1 VRGVYPAL
9 DAFRESLNSD
19 WPCRAVTVTVTLRL
33 SAADA
38 GRLAARITVLAGAA
52 VGVLFLLASTSDD
65 YPTAHLFDCLHWT
78 VAYVAAAIVAWLGVV
93 DAIGVDRATRRWF
106 AIGLT
111 LTAVGDLFYDYYEL
125 TGVWVPQVS
134 DTLFLS
140 LGPCFVVGLAIALRK
155 DRRLQ
160 LRTFL
165 LDVISLALVLL
176 TLTLDL
182 YLPRQGSMTTL
193 DLGVLIIYP
202 ICLLTPVCLA
212 VVLAPTMRLRPD
224 RRRLLLFVAMLGN
237 GIVWMIWNGEVDDY
251 PPAAGTLLSLG
262 FSVFALAIGYG
273 AAVWQTKVEQN
284 PAWER
289 FCETVLRLIPL
300 LAVAMAVV
308 TLAIVWAV
316 PDVRRSV
323 QLATIM
329 GAAVV
334 IVLAVIRQSMSLLEH
349 DRLVAAERDLRE
361 RTRELRASNE
371 QLHRMAEMAQVANQ
385 AKSEFLANM
394 SHEIR
399 TPMNGVIGMTDL
411 LLDTKLDHG
420 QRETAETIRS
430 SAQALLTVIND
441 ILDFSKIEAGKLDLE
456 AMEFAPRELVGQ
468 VVRMMRVSA
477 EAKGLVL
484 TAKVAD
490 AVPALVRGDA
500 GRLRQIL
507 VNLCGNAVK
516 FTERG
521 SVTVSVGATP
531 AEGGR
536 TMLDLEVRD
545 TGVGIPADRVHT
557 LFKPFSQVDA
567 STTRRYGGTGLG
579 LSIVRR
585 LAELMG
591 GEAGVESSEG
601 AGSTFWFTA
610 CFEVANEHAA
620 QAAATSA
627 GPCGDAGKR
636 ILLAEDNAVNEKV
649 ATRFLEKLGYIV
661 HAVVNGREAV
671 DAWARGGYDLVLMD
685 CQMPVLDGYAATR
698 EIRTRENGGPRIP
711 IVALTANAMK
721 KDELECREAGM
732 DDHLAKPLNREAL
745 ARCLALHLGA
755 GRENEGKLS
764 AAAAA
769 TG

>member
-1 VRGVYPAL
+1 M
-9 DAFRESLNSD
+9 
-19 WPCRAVTVTVTLRL
+19 
-33 SAADA
+33 
-38 GRLAARITVLAGAA
+38 VLAGVG
-52 VGVLFLLASTSDD
+52 VGVLFLFALTRKDEA
-65 YPTAHLFDCLHWT
+65 TAHLFDLMHWT
-78 VAYVAAAIVAWLGVV
+78 LAYIAAAVVAWLGVR
-93 DAIGVDRATRRWF
+93 DATGVDRVVRRWF

-111 LTAVGDLFYDYYEL
+111 LTVVGDLLYDFYEL
-125 TGVWVPQVS
+125 TGRILLPQLN

-140 LGPCFVVGLAIALRK
+140 LGPCFVIGLAVVLRK

-165 LDVISLALVLL
+165 LDVVALALVLL

-182 YLPRQGSMTTL
+182 YLPRVGSMATI

-202 ICLLTPVCLA
+202 ICLLTPVCVA
-212 VVLAPTMRLRPD
+212 IVMAPTMRMRPD
-224 RRRLLLFVAMLGN
+224 PRRMLLFAALLGN
-237 GIVWMIWNGEVDDY
+237 GIVWMIWNADVDIRT
-251 PPAAGTLLSLG
+251 PTSGTWLNLG
-262 FSVFALAIGYG
+262 FSVFTLAIGYG
-273 AAVWQTKVEQN
+273 ASVWQTKVN
-284 PAWER
+284 LDPAWDR
-289 FCETVLRLIPL
+289 FCEASLRLIPL
-300 LAVAMAVV
+300 ISIAAAVV
-308 TLAIVWAV
+308 TVAIVWATPNV
-316 PDVRRSV
+316 LRLV
-323 QLATIM
+323 QLATVV
-329 GAAVV
+329 GAVV
-334 IVLAVIRQSMSLLEH
+334 VIALAVIRQNMSLLEH

-361 RTRELRASNE
+361 RTRELRTSNE
-371 QLHRMAEMAQVANQ
+371 QLHRLAEMAQVANQ

-399 TPMNGVIGMTDL
+399 TPMNGVIGMTDI
-411 LLDTKLDHG
+411 LLDTKLDQS

-456 AMEFAPRELVGQ
+456 AIEFAPRELLDQ

-477 EAKGLVL
+477 EAKGLEL
-484 TAKVAD
+484 TGWVAES
-490 AVPALVRGDA
+490 VPAVVRGDA

-521 SVTVSVGATP
+521 SVTVSVDA
-531 AEGGR
+531 AQVESCR
-536 TMLDLEVRD
+536 TKLRLAVRD
-545 TGVGIPADRVHT
+545 TGVGIPADRVHA

-591 GEAGVESSEG
+591 GEAGVESSAG
-601 AGSTFWFTA
+601 VGSTFWFTA
-610 CFEVANEHAA
+610 CFEVASE
-620 QAAATSA
+620 QSA
-627 GPCGDAGKR
+627 NVVDTVSVPTVLSAKAGKR
-636 ILLAEDNAVNEKV
+636 ILLAEDNVVNEKV
-649 ATRFLEKLGYIV
+649 ATRFLERLGYVV
-661 HAVVNGREAV
+661 HAVPNGREAV

-698 EIRTRENGGPRIP
+698 EIRARENGGARIP

-721 KDELECREAGM
+721 KDELECRQAGM

-745 ARCLALHLGA
+745 ARCLAQHLDV
-755 GRENEGKLS
+755 KLS
-764 AAAAA
+764 TAAD
-769 TG
+769 G

>member
-1 VRGVYPAL
+1 M
-9 DAFRESLNSD
+9 
-19 WPCRAVTVTVTLRL
+19 
-33 SAADA
+33 
-38 GRLAARITVLAGAA
+38 VLAGVG
-52 VGVLFLLASTSDD
+52 VGVLFLFALTRKDEA
-65 YPTAHLFDCLHWT
+65 TAHLFDLMHWT
-78 VAYVAAAIVAWLGVV
+78 LAYIAAAVVAWLGVR
-93 DAIGVDRATRRWF
+93 DATGVDRVVRRWF

-111 LTAVGDLFYDYYEL
+111 LTVVGDLLYDFYEL
-125 TGVWVPQVS
+125 TGRILLPQLN

-140 LGPCFVVGLAIALRK
+140 LGPCFVIGLAVVLRK

-165 LDVISLALVLL
+165 LDVVALALVLL

-182 YLPRQGSMTTL
+182 YLPRVGSMATI

-202 ICLLTPVCLA
+202 ICLLTPVCVA
-212 VVLAPTMRLRPD
+212 IVMEPTMRMRPD
-224 RRRLLLFVAMLGN
+224 PRRMLLFAALLGN
-237 GIVWMIWNGEVDDY
+237 GIVWMIWNADVDIRT
-251 PPAAGTLLSLG
+251 PTSGTWLNLG
-262 FSVFALAIGYG
+262 FSVFTLAIGYG
-273 AAVWQTKVEQN
+273 ASVWQTKVN
-284 PAWER
+284 LDPAWDR
-289 FCETVLRLIPL
+289 FCEASLRLIPL
-300 LAVAMAVV
+300 ISIAAAVV
-308 TLAIVWAV
+308 TVAIVWATPNV
-316 PDVRRSV
+316 LRLV
-323 QLATIM
+323 QLATVV
-329 GAAVV
+329 GAVV
-334 IVLAVIRQSMSLLEH
+334 VIALAVIRQNMSLLEH

-361 RTRELRASNE
+361 RTRELRTSNE
-371 QLHRMAEMAQVANQ
+371 QLHRLAEMAQVANQ

-399 TPMNGVIGMTDL
+399 TPMNGVIGMTDI
-411 LLDTKLDHG
+411 LLDTKLEQS

-456 AMEFAPRELVGQ
+456 AIEFAPRELLDQ

-477 EAKGLVL
+477 EAKGLEL
-484 TAKVAD
+484 TGWVAES
-490 AVPALVRGDA
+490 VPAVVRGDA

-521 SVTVSVGATP
+521 SVTVSVDA
-531 AEGGR
+531 AQVESCR
-536 TMLDLEVRD
+536 TKLRLAVRD
-545 TGVGIPADRVHT
+545 TGVGIPADRVHA

-591 GEAGVESSEG
+591 GEAGVESSAG
-601 AGSTFWFTA
+601 VGSTFWFTA
-610 CFEVANEHAA
+610 CFEVASE
-620 QAAATSA
+620 QSA
-627 GPCGDAGKR
+627 NVVDTVSVPTVLSAKAGKR
-636 ILLAEDNAVNEKV
+636 ILLAEDNVVNEKV
-649 ATRFLEKLGYIV
+649 ATRFLERLGYVV
-661 HAVVNGREAV
+661 HAVPNGREAV

-698 EIRTRENGGPRIP
+698 EIRARENGGARIP

-721 KDELECREAGM
+721 KDELECRQAGM

-745 ARCLALHLGA
+745 ARCLAQHLDV
-755 GRENEGKLS
+755 KLS
-764 AAAAA
+764 TAAD
-769 TG
+769 G

>member
-1 VRGVYPAL
+1 M
-9 DAFRESLNSD
+9 
-19 WPCRAVTVTVTLRL
+19 
-33 SAADA
+33 
-38 GRLAARITVLAGAA
+38 VLAGVG
-52 VGVLFLLASTSDD
+52 VGVLFLFALTRKDEA
-65 YPTAHLFDCLHWT
+65 TAHLFDLMHWT
-78 VAYVAAAIVAWLGVV
+78 LAYIAAAVVAWLGVR
-93 DAIGVDRATRRWF
+93 DATGVDRVVRRWF

-111 LTAVGDLFYDYYEL
+111 LTVVGDLLYDFYEL
-125 TGVWVPQVS
+125 TGRILLPQLN

-140 LGPCFVVGLAIALRK
+140 LGPCFVIGLAVVLRK

-165 LDVISLALVLL
+165 LDVVALALVLL

-182 YLPRQGSMTTL
+182 YLPRVGSMATI

-202 ICLLTPVCLA
+202 ICLLTPVCVA
-212 VVLAPTMRLRPD
+212 IVMAPTMRMRPD
-224 RRRLLLFVAMLGN
+224 PRRMLLFAALLGN
-237 GIVWMIWNGEVDDY
+237 GIVWMIWNADVDIRT
-251 PPAAGTLLSLG
+251 PTSGTWLNLG
-262 FSVFALAIGYG
+262 FSVFTLAIGYG
-273 AAVWQTKVEQN
+273 ASVWQTKVN
-284 PAWER
+284 LDPAWDR
-289 FCETVLRLIPL
+289 FCEASLRLIPL
-300 LAVAMAVV
+300 ISIAAAVV
-308 TLAIVWAV
+308 TVAIVWATPNV
-316 PDVRRSV
+316 LRLV
-323 QLATIM
+323 QLATVV
-329 GAAVV
+329 GAVV
-334 IVLAVIRQSMSLLEH
+334 VIALAVIRQNMSLLEH

-361 RTRELRASNE
+361 RTRELRTSNE
-371 QLHRMAEMAQVANQ
+371 QLHRLAEMAQVANQ

-399 TPMNGVIGMTDL
+399 TPMNGVIGMTDI
-411 LLDTKLDHG
+411 LLDTKLDQS

-456 AMEFAPRELVGQ
+456 AIEFAPRELLDQ

-477 EAKGLVL
+477 EAKGLEL
-484 TAKVAD
+484 TGWVAES
-490 AVPALVRGDA
+490 VPAVVRGDA

-521 SVTVSVGATP
+521 SVTVSVDA
-531 AEGGR
+531 AQVESCR
-536 TMLDLEVRD
+536 TKLRLAVRD
-545 TGVGIPADRVHT
+545 TGVGIPADRVHA

-591 GEAGVESSEG
+591 GEAGVESSAG
-601 AGSTFWFTA
+601 VGSTFWFTA
-610 CFEVANEHAA
+610 CFEVASEQSGNVVD
-620 QAAATSA
+620 TVSVPTVLSA
-627 GPCGDAGKR
+627 KAGKR
-636 ILLAEDNAVNEKV
+636 ILLAEDNVVNEKV
-649 ATRFLEKLGYIV
+649 ATRFLERLGYVV
-661 HAVVNGREAV
+661 HAVPNGREAV

-698 EIRTRENGGPRIP
+698 EIRARENGGARIP

-721 KDELECREAGM
+721 KDELECRQAGM

-745 ARCLALHLGA
+745 ARCLAQHLDV
-755 GRENEGKLS
+755 KLS
-764 AAAAA
+764 TAAD
-769 TG
+769 G

>member
-1 VRGVYPAL
+1 M
-9 DAFRESLNSD
+9 
-19 WPCRAVTVTVTLRL
+19 
-33 SAADA
+33 
-38 GRLAARITVLAGAA
+38 VLAGVG
-52 VGVLFLLASTSDD
+52 VGVLFLFALTRKDEA
-65 YPTAHLFDCLHWT
+65 TAHLFDLMHWT
-78 VAYVAAAIVAWLGVV
+78 LAYIAAAVVAWLGVR
-93 DAIGVDRATRRWF
+93 DATGVDRVVRRWF

-111 LTAVGDLFYDYYEL
+111 LTVVGDLLYDFYEL
-125 TGVWVPQVS
+125 TGRILLPQLN

-140 LGPCFVVGLAIALRK
+140 LGPCFVIGLAVVLRK

-165 LDVISLALVLL
+165 LDVVALALVLL

-182 YLPRQGSMTTL
+182 YLPRVGSMATI

-202 ICLLTPVCLA
+202 ICLLTPVCVA
-212 VVLAPTMRLRPD
+212 IVMAPTMRMRPD
-224 RRRLLLFVAMLGN
+224 PRRMLLFAALLGN
-237 GIVWMIWNGEVDDY
+237 GIVWMIWNADVDIRT
-251 PPAAGTLLSLG
+251 PTSGTWLNLG
-262 FSVFALAIGYG
+262 FSVFTLAIGYG
-273 AAVWQTKVEQN
+273 ASVWQTKVN
-284 PAWER
+284 LDPAWDR
-289 FCETVLRLIPL
+289 FCEASLRLIPL
-300 LAVAMAVV
+300 ISIAAAVV
-308 TLAIVWAV
+308 TVAIVWATPNV
-316 PDVRRSV
+316 LRLV
-323 QLATIM
+323 QLATVV
-329 GAAVV
+329 GAVV
-334 IVLAVIRQSMSLLEH
+334 VIALAVIRQNMSLLEH

-361 RTRELRASNE
+361 RTRELRTSNE
-371 QLHRMAEMAQVANQ
+371 QLHRLAEMAQVANQ

-399 TPMNGVIGMTDL
+399 TPMNGVIGMTDI
-411 LLDTKLDHG
+411 LLDTKLDQS

-456 AMEFAPRELVGQ
+456 AIEFAPRELLDQ

-477 EAKGLVL
+477 EAKGLEL
-484 TAKVAD
+484 TGWVAES
-490 AVPALVRGDA
+490 VPAVVRGDA

-521 SVTVSVGATP
+521 SVTVSVDA
-531 AEGGR
+531 AQVESCR
-536 TMLDLEVRD
+536 TKLRLEVRD
-545 TGVGIPADRVHT
+545 TGVGIPADRVHA

-591 GEAGVESSEG
+591 GEAGVESSAG
-601 AGSTFWFTA
+601 VGSTFWFTA
-610 CFEVANEHAA
+610 CFEVASE
-620 QAAATSA
+620 QSA
-627 GPCGDAGKR
+627 NVVDTVSVPTVLSAKAGKR
-636 ILLAEDNAVNEKV
+636 ILLAEDNVVNEKV
-649 ATRFLEKLGYIV
+649 ATRFLERLGYVV
-661 HAVVNGREAV
+661 HAVPNGREAV

-698 EIRTRENGGPRIP
+698 EIRARENGGARIP

-721 KDELECREAGM
+721 KDELECRQAGM

-745 ARCLALHLGA
+745 ARCLAQHLDV
-755 GRENEGKLS
+755 KLS
-764 AAAAA
+764 TAAD
-769 TG
+769 G